1 MDQKIPT
8 KLLVQP
14 VVRLHA
20 TKTVIQLGDT
30 KDVLEHAD
38 EVSES
43 SYIAWN
49 SLSERP
55 FSVLQWLGSALS
67 VLRTLAANDF
77 AQTADSVPQ
86 PYVDSP
92 PLAGDLFDLE
102 AILVPPE
109 VEDEG
114 AETSRKGE
122 WPQCYVRLFDD
133 DVSLSAR
140 TDINPNAE
148 FSPYRSPRI
157 LRPQSDTSCALTF
170 LT

>member
-1 MDQKIPT
+1 M
-8 KLLVQP
+8 
-14 VVRLHA
+14 
-20 TKTVIQLGDT
+20 
-30 KDVLEHAD
+30 
-38 EVSES
+38 
-43 SYIAWN
+43 
-49 SLSERP
+49 
-55 FSVLQWLGSALS
+55 LQWLGSALS

-133 DVSLSAR
+133 DVRLLAQIS
-140 TDINPNAE
+140 INPKANIPPTDHPG
-148 FSPYRSPRI
+148 SYDPGRVYP
-157 LRPQSDTSCALTF
+157 AL
-170 LT
+170 